1 MKDEAL
7 VKDLTV
13 AELKE
18 LIRQIVQQELIHA
31 NRNVTE
37 CKGWPIPPIKFPTK
51 FEVKWAGDSD
61 FTAR

>member
-13 AELKE
+13 AELE
-18 LIRQIVQQELIHA
+18 GLIRQVVQQELILA

-37 CKGWPIPPIKFPTK
+37 VKGWPIPPIKSPTK
-51 FEVKWAGDSD
+51 FEVKWAEDSD

>member
-18 LIRQIVQQELIHA
+18 LIRQIVQQELILA

>member
-18 LIRQIVQQELIHA
+18 LIRQIVQQEFILA

>member
-1 MKDEAL
+1 MKDETL

-13 AELKE
+13 AELKD
-18 LIRQIVQQELIHA
+18 LIRQTVQQELILA

-37 CKGWPIPPIKFPTK
+37 CKGWSIPPIKFPTK

>member
-18 LIRQIVQQELIHA
+18 LIRLIHA